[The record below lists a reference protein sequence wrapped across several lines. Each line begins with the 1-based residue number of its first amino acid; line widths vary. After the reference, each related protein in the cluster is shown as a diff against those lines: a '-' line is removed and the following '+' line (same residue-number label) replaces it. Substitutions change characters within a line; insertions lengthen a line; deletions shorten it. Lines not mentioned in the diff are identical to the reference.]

1 MVRHFLIKFVLIIA
15 AFNSGSR
22 LLAQESGLRFQ
33 FDSNKALS
41 FGSDVNLKNK
51 DSVSPDG
58 KMRVVVDFKK
68 IRVLSDSSE
77 LLHEFATP
85 NRAMAPTFSPDQRS
99 LVFADCTGNLACES
113 RFYVRQLEGGN
124 QITLGTC
131 LGVTTQIVFSANG
144 KRVAAVSM
152 YDPILAVTTQ
162 QQLKKSLGGEIV
174 VFDLP
179 AKSELLHMAFEI
191 PDSKSAPNELTSP
204 IVDQIALDNDG
215 MTLLVVANSGVVK
228 VIDVNTGTEKI
239 SITTQSAGSDSKK

>member
-22 LLAQESGLRFQ
+22 LLAQESGLPLR
-33 FDSNKALS
+33 FDSNKTLS
-41 FGSDVNLKNK
+41 FASDVNLKNK

-58 KMRVVVDFKK
+58 TMRVVVDIKK
-68 IRVLSDSSE
+68 IRVLSDSSK

-85 NRAMAPTFSPDQRS
+85 NRAMSPTFSPDQRS
-99 LVFADCTGNLACES
+99 LVFADCTGNLVCES

-144 KRVAAVSM
+144 RRVAAVSM
-152 YDPILAVTTQ
+152 YDPILEVTVQ
-162 QQLKKSLGGEIV
+162 KQLKKRLGGEMV

-179 AKSELLHMAFEI
+179 TKSELLHMAFEI
-191 PDSKSAPNELTSP
+191 PDSKSAPHELTSQ
-204 IVDQIALDNDG
+204 VVGQIALDNDG
-215 MTLLVVANSGVVK
+215 GTLLVAANSGVVK

-239 SITTQSAGSDSKK
+239 SITTQSAGSHSKK